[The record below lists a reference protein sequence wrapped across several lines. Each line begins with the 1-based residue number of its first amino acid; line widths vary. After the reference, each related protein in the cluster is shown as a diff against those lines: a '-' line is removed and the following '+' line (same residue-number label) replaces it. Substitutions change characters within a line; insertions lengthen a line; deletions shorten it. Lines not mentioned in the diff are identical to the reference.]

1 MASGRHSRPKIRGR
15 HRRPS
20 QAAHI
25 VTATA
30 GGIAAGGILLA
41 SPAQAQVA
49 VPGSPP
55 VHYPEHISV
64 MHARVLSDTTVT
76 VAHGDTLS
84 GIAARLC
91 GNPADWTGIYNR
103 NKPVIGGN
111 PDEISAGQHL
121 TLSCT
126 TARVAESY
134 SPGVTASY
142 VTVSGD
148 LSFGGLESLWESAGG
163 PSWAAWDAA
172 TIAECESGGR
182 QYAYNLSGASGYWQ
196 ILGEDVPGDIYD
208 PMVNAENAVA
218 KFKGDGDTFAAW
230 VCQA

>member
-25 VTATA
+25 ATVTA

-49 VPGSPP
+49 APGTSP
-55 VHYPEHISV
+55 VFYPDRI
-64 MHARVLSDTTVT
+64 MHARVLSDAAVI
-76 VAHGDTLS
+76 VRSGDTLS
-84 GIAARLC
+84 KIAARDC
-91 GNPADWTGIYNR
+91 GNPADWTGIYSR
-103 NKPVIGGN
+103 NKGTVRDPDVIF
-111 PDEISAGQHL
+111 PGQHL

-126 TARVAESY
+126 TARIAAAADVARAAPETLS
-134 SPGVTASY
+134 GV
-142 VTVSGD
+142 
-148 LSFGGLESLWESAGG
+148 LSFSGLESLWEEAGG

-182 QYAYNLSGASGYWQ
+182 QYAYNPSGASGYWQ
-196 ILGEDVPGDIYD
+196 ILGEVVPGNVYD
-208 PMVNAENAVA
+208 PMTNAENAVA
-218 KFKGDGDTFAAW
+218 KFRGDGDTFAAW